1 MLDKI
6 NKVPAGTFLVPMLLS
21 ALVYT
26 IAPNFVRIGGLTEA
40 AFSGD
45 GLNFILGAICLCS
58 GTGIDVKRLVKILK
72 RQGILLV
79 VKFILSILLG
89 LGVIAL
95 FGQKGIFGIS
105 SVALVVA
112 LSSINPALYLSLVN
126 EFGKEEDPAA
136 FGLTGLFSIPVV
148 PIIVYSLTSSS
159 GSMDWSP
166 IYSTLIPIAI
176 GMLLGNIDKKF
187 TALFAPGV
195 PMLIPFMG
203 WNIGQGID
211 LVEATKSGL
220 LGLLLVVIYYI
231 FTSPIYFTDKKLL
244 KQDGIAGLSMISIAG
259 VSVSA
264 PMLLSQTHPELAP
277 YVTSATAQLLTGV
290 VVTSLLTSFLVKRL
304 YSKNTER
311 QANK

>member
-6 NKVPAGTFLVPMLLS
+6 NKIPAGTFLVPMLLS

-26 IAPNFVRIGGLTEA
+26 ISPNFVRIGGLTEA

-79 VKFILSILLG
+79 AKLVLSILLG
-89 LGVIAL
+89 IGVIAL
-95 FGQKGIFGIS
+95 FGQEGIFGIS

-126 EFGKEEDPAA
+126 DFGNEEDSAA

-148 PIIVYSLTSSS
+148 PIIVYSLTSSG
-159 GSMDWSP
+159 GSIDWSP

-176 GMLLGNIDKKF
+176 GMLLGNIDKKI

-195 PMLIPFMG
+195 ALFIPLMG

-211 LVEATKSGL
+211 LIAAVKSGL
-220 LGLLLVVIYYI
+220 LGILLVIIYYI
-231 FTSPIYFTDKKLL
+231 FSSPIFFTDKMLL
-244 KQDGIAGLSMISIAG
+244 KQDGIAGLSMLSIAG

-264 PMLLSQTHPELAP
+264 PMLLSQTHPELTP

-290 VVTSLLTSFLVKRL
+290 VVTSLITSFLVKKL
-304 YSKNTER
+304 HTKQHEG
-311 QANK
+311 K

>member
-6 NKVPAGTFLVPMLLS
+6 NKIPAGTFLIPMLLS
-21 ALVYT
+21 ALLYT
-26 IAPNFVRIGGLTEA
+26 ISPNFVRIGGLTEA

-58 GTGIDVKRLVKILK
+58 GTGIDVKKLVKILK

-79 VKFILSILLG
+79 TKLVLSISLG

-95 FGQKGIFGIS
+95 FGQEGIFGIS

-112 LSSINPALYLSLVN
+112 LSSINPALYLSLVKD
-126 EFGKEEDPAA
+126 FGNEEDPAA

-148 PIIVYSLTSSS
+148 PIIVYSLTSSG

-176 GMLLGNIDKKF
+176 GMLLGNLDKKF
-187 TALFAPGV
+187 TALFGPGV
-195 PMLIPFMG
+195 ALFIPLMG

-220 LGLLLVVIYYI
+220 LGILLVIIYYI
-231 FTSPIYFTDKKLL
+231 FTSPIFFTDKFVL

-290 VVTSLLTSFLVKRL
+290 VITSLVTSFLVKKL
-304 YSKNTER
+304 YTKQHET
-311 QANK
+311 K

>member
-6 NKVPAGTFLVPMLLS
+6 NKIPAGTFLIPMLLS
-21 ALVYT
+21 ALLYT
-26 IAPNFVRIGGLTEA
+26 ISPNFVRIGGLTEA

-58 GTGIDVKRLVKILK
+58 GTGIDVKKLVKILK

-79 VKFILSILLG
+79 TKLVLSISLG

-95 FGQKGIFGIS
+95 FGQEGIFGIS

-126 EFGKEEDPAA
+126 DFGNEEDPAA

-148 PIIVYSLTSSS
+148 PIIVYSLTSSG

-176 GMLLGNIDKKF
+176 GMLLGNLDKKF
-187 TALFAPGV
+187 TALFGPGV
-195 PMLIPFMG
+195 ALFIPLMG

-220 LGLLLVVIYYI
+220 LGILLVIIYYI
-231 FTSPIYFTDKKLL
+231 FTSPIFFTDKFVL

-290 VVTSLLTSFLVKRL
+290 VITSLVTSFLVKKL
-304 YSKNTER
+304 YTKQHET
-311 QANK
+311 K